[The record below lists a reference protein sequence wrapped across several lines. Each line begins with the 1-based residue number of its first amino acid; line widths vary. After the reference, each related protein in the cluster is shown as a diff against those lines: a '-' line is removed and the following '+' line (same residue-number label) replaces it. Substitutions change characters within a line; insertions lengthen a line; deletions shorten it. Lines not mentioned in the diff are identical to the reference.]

1 MAAVYVS
8 NLVLNTGTTF
18 SQTFTL
24 EDSESNST
32 LDLTGYSVNSQMK
45 KHPSSSTKTTFDAT
59 VLNASG
65 GIIRV
70 GLASTASVGLKAGR
84 YVYDVLI
91 TDSSNVVTR
100 VVEGSVL
107 VRAGVTTQKWQTSK
121 SVLDNKMLQK
131 LFPRCREQEP
141 LVWQV

>member
-45 KHPSSSTKTTFDAT
+45 KHPSMLLMSKIWLNRNQAAIVAKTPSSEK
-59 VLNASG
+59 
-65 GIIRV
+65 II
-70 GLASTASVGLKAGR
+70 AAG
-84 YVYDVLI
+84 
-91 TDSSNVVTR
+91 
-100 VVEGSVL
+100 
-107 VRAGVTTQKWQTSK
+107 AGEI
-121 SVLDNKMLQK
+121 
-131 LFPRCREQEP
+131 FFCA
-141 LVWQV
+141 

>member
-1 MAAVYVS
+1 MS

-24 EDSESNST
+24 EDSESNSV
-32 LDLTGYSVNSQMK
+32 LDLTGYSVDSQMK

-59 VLNASG
+59 VLNAG
-65 GIIRV
+65 GGVIRV
-70 GLASTASVGLKAGR
+70 GLSSTASLGLKSGR

-107 VRAGVTTQKWQTSK
+107 VRAGVTTQ
-121 SVLDNKMLQK
+121 
-131 LFPRCREQEP
+131 
-141 LVWQV
+141 

>member
-1 MAAVYVS
+1 
-8 NLVLNTGTTF
+8 
-18 SQTFTL
+18 
-24 EDSESNST
+24 
-32 LDLTGYSVNSQMK
+32 MK

-65 GIIRV
+65 GVIRV

-91 TDSSNVVTR
+91 TDTSNVVTR

-107 VRAGVTTQKWQTSK
+107 VRAGVTTQ
-121 SVLDNKMLQK
+121 
-131 LFPRCREQEP
+131 
-141 LVWQV
+141 

>member
-8 NLVLNTGTTF
+8 NLVLNTVTTF

-65 GIIRV
+65 GINKSWISINSKCR
-70 GLASTASVGLKAGR
+70 
-84 YVYDVLI
+84 
-91 TDSSNVVTR
+91 
-100 VVEGSVL
+100 VEGWKICL
-107 VRAGVTTQKWQTSK
+107 
-121 SVLDNKMLQK
+121 
-131 LFPRCREQEP
+131 
-141 LVWQV
+141 

>member
-1 MAAVYVS
+1 
-8 NLVLNTGTTF
+8 
-18 SQTFTL
+18 
-24 EDSESNST
+24 
-32 LDLTGYSVNSQMK
+32 
-45 KHPSSSTKTTFDAT
+45 

-107 VRAGVTTQKWQTSK
+107 VRAGVTTQ
-121 SVLDNKMLQK
+121 
-131 LFPRCREQEP
+131 
-141 LVWQV
+141 

>member
-24 EDSESNST
+24 EDSESNSV
-32 LDLTGYSVNSQMK
+32 LDLTGYSVDSQMK

-59 VLNASG
+59 VLNAG
-65 GIIRV
+65 GGVIRV
-70 GLASTASVGLKAGR
+70 GLSSTASLGLKSGR

-91 TDSSNVVTR
+91 TDRSNTVPR

-107 VRAGVTTQKWQTSK
+107 VRAGVTTQ
-121 SVLDNKMLQK
+121 
-131 LFPRCREQEP
+131 
-141 LVWQV
+141 

>member
-45 KHPSSSTKTTFDAT
+45 KHPSSSKKTTFDAT

-91 TDSSNVVTR
+91 KEEVGGGSTTYTLTNGNVYVYNPVSS
-100 VVEGSVL
+100 
-107 VRAGVTTQKWQTSK
+107 A
-121 SVLDNKMLQK
+121 
-131 LFPRCREQEP
+131 P
-141 LVWQV
+141 

>member
-24 EDSESNST
+24 EDSESNSV

-65 GIIRV
+65 GVIRV
-70 GLASTASVGLKAGR
+70 GLSSTASLGLKSGR

-91 TDSSNVVTR
+91 TDSSNTVTR

-107 VRAGVTTQKWQTSK
+107 VRAGVTTQ
-121 SVLDNKMLQK
+121 
-131 LFPRCREQEP
+131 
-141 LVWQV
+141 

>member
-24 EDSESNST
+24 EDGESNSV
-32 LDLTGYSVNSQMK
+32 LDLTGYSVDSQMK

-59 VLNASG
+59 VLNAG
-65 GIIRV
+65 GGVIRV
-70 GLASTASVGLKAGR
+70 GLSSTASLGLKSGR

-91 TDSSNVVTR
+91 TDSSNTVTR

-107 VRAGVTTQKWQTSK
+107 VRAGVTTQ
-121 SVLDNKMLQK
+121 
-131 LFPRCREQEP
+131 
-141 LVWQV
+141 

>member
-24 EDSESNST
+24 EDSESNSV
-32 LDLTGYSVNSQMK
+32 LDLTGYSVDSQMK
-45 KHPSSSTKTTFDAT
+45 KHPSSSTKTIFDAT
-59 VLNASG
+59 VLNAG
-65 GIIRV
+65 GGVIRV
-70 GLASTASVGLKAGR
+70 GLSSTASLGLKSGR

-91 TDSSNVVTR
+91 TDSSNTVTR

-107 VRAGVTTQKWQTSK
+107 VRAGVTTQ
-121 SVLDNKMLQK
+121 
-131 LFPRCREQEP
+131 
-141 LVWQV
+141 